1 MIVLTHVAELLSQF
15 QAPSCGVTGGRT
27 RHTIGLHLGLEQV
40 LVGVACTLGAE
51 LLQDLL
57 VL

>member
-1 MIVLTHVAELLSQF
+1 MLTHVAELLSQF

-27 RHTIGLHLGLEQV
+27 RHTIGLHLGLEEV